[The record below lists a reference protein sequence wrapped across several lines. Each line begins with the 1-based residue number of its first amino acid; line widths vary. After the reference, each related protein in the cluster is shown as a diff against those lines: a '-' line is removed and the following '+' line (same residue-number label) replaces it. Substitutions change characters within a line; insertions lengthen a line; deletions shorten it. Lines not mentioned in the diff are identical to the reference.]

1 MWPLTDSL
9 WIRLIPSSSATE
21 FENDRSTH
29 SLDTESDKLLVFQR
43 IRADLLSLSFPSHLL
58 CLTWR
63 LVVDWQSDPYSSYS
77 MQKMQDYV
85 KYELGKFQCPFCTIP
100 FHLIS
105 FLICPCHPTFVWI
118 STFPEQ
124 ARRVIAALKIRIRI
138 FKNVDEAEEANERT
152 KRG

>member
-43 IRADLLSLSFPSHLL
+43 IRDLFSKLSFPSAMSYMEISGWLAERPLFITFDAENARLCEIWAGKVSMSILYDPFSSNLL
-58 CLTWR
+58 SNLS
-63 LVVDWQSDPYSSYS
+63 LSSH
-77 MQKMQDYV
+77 
-85 KYELGKFQCPFCTIP
+85 FCMDL
-100 FHLIS
+100 H
-105 FLICPCHPTFVWI
+105 
-118 STFPEQ
+118 FPEQ
-124 ARRVIAALKIRIRI
+124 VRRVIAALKIRIWI

>member
-1 MWPLTDSL
+1 MDFHCADWAARTVHQWVQIRRHKRRCGRWLTASGSAWFRPVL
-9 WIRLIPSSSATE
+9 PRNSRMTGPRIRLILKVTNYLFFKE
-21 FENDRSTH
+21 F
-29 SLDTESDKLLVFQR
+29 VIF
-43 IRADLLSLSFPSHLL
+43 SLSFPSHLL

-63 LVVDWQSDPYSSYS
+63 LVVDWQSDPYSSHS

-118 STFPEQ
+118 FTFLSKWGE
-124 ARRVIAALKIRIRI
+124 
-138 FKNVDEAEEANERT
+138 
-152 KRG
+152 